1 MSNFKEELKKVRAF
15 VFDMDGV
22 IASHTLFLDTSGTP
36 LRTINV
42 KDGLAIHIAVR
53 RGYPVAVIS
62 GGRSYAM
69 RRRMKRLGVHSVYF
83 GARDKKIPLKQ
94 FLGQQGLSPEHVLYM
109 GDDIPDLEAMG
120 TVGFPTCPG
129 DAVTEVKQLSRY
141 ISPYSGGDGCV
152 RDIIEQ
158 VLRLHGQWSDG
169 TSFNW

>member
-36 LRTINV
+36 IRTINV
-42 KDGLAIHIAVR
+42 KDGLAIHIAVKKA
-53 RGYPVAVIS
+53 YPVAVIS
-62 GGRSYAM
+62 GGRSFAM
-69 RRRMKRLGVHSVYF
+69 RRRMKRLGVKDVFF
-83 GARDKKIPLKQ
+83 GAQDKMIPLRQ
-94 FLGQQGLSPEHVLYM
+94 FLKQYALEPDHVLYM
-109 GDDIPDLEAMG
+109 GDDMPDLEVMR

-141 ISPYSGGDGCV
+141 ISPFNGGDGCV

-158 VLRLHGQWSDG
+158 VLRLHGQWIDG
-169 TSFNW
+169 TSFSW